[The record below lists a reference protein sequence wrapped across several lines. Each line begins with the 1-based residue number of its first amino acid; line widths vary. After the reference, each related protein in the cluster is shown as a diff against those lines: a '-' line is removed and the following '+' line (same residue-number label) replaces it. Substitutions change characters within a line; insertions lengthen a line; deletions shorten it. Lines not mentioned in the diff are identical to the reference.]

1 MDVKK
6 KLIYYKKDYYKPHFF
21 YTVPSLFLFPLASVT
36 CMDNKFLAVFLDHY
50 ITSFISQVI
59 IKIVDTEIHS
69 FIIETHLGKELM

>member
-6 KLIYYKKDYYKPHFF
+6 KLIYYKKDYYKHHFV
-21 YTVPSLFLFPLASVT
+21 YTVPSLFFISFSK
-36 CMDNKFLAVFLDHY
+36 CDMDNKFLAVFLDHY